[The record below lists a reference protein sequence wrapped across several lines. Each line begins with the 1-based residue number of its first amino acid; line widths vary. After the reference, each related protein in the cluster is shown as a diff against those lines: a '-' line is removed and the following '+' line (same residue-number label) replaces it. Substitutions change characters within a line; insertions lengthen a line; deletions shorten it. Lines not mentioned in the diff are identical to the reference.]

1 MPSKLASAWE
11 KVSLRSKLTGL
22 SVAIIGLLL
31 LVSSFGTVSVL
42 RAYLQQNTDNLLS
55 STASILAQQNPS
67 QIEDR
72 LNAKSLTLPRLPSD
86 YLISILD
93 SRGETVYQIMASDAS
108 DMKLPNLEDLELE
121 VVFSTA
127 GVPFDLDQHGELGEV
142 TIDERDSW
150 RVVAQPFR
158 DFDGSVAVAL
168 PNSTNL
174 ELLRQYRAIGGGF
187 GFLLLGLSGLS
198 IWLTIAQALRPLR
211 EVERTAKLVASGDLS
226 QRLIERP
233 GKTEIARLNKSLN
246 SMLDSLED
254 SVSSRNKTLAQMR
267 RFVADASH
275 ELRTPL
281 VSVRGYAEL
290 YRKGAL
296 KKKSEV
302 NEAMLRI
309 ESEAIRMSSLVES
322 LLTLARLDEN
332 QQLDAKKV
340 DMIELVQSVI
350 KSSGSSPE
358 KKLTFTVLTL
368 SGAKLPKD
376 EKVFAEIN
384 ESQIRQVLV
393 NLIEN
398 AKRFS
403 SNKSS
408 IEIGVGQK
416 TDDEVIIEVIDH
428 GDGIPK
434 QLREKIFERFYRADS
449 SRNRDTGG
457 TGLGLAIVKE
467 IVLLHKGRI
476 EVRDTPQ
483 GGATFRVKLP
493 ARHNWV

>member
-1 MPSKLASAWE
+1 MPSKLATAWE

-55 STASILAQQNPS
+55 ATASILAQQDPV
-67 QIEDR
+67 QIQSR
-72 LNAKSLTLPRLPSD
+72 LEAKRLTLPRLPSD
-86 YLISILD
+86 YLISVLD
-93 SRGETVYQIMASDAS
+93 ARGETIYRIMASDAS
-108 DMKLPNLEDLELE
+108 DMTLPNLEALDLEA
-121 VVFSTA
+121 VFATA
-127 GVPFDLDQHGELGEV
+127 GVPFDLDEYGALGEV

-233 GKTEIARLNKSLN
+233 GKTEIARLNRSLN
-246 SMLDSLED
+246 TMLDSLED
-254 SVSSRNKTLAQMR
+254 SVSSRNKTLGQMR

-302 NEAMLRI
+302 QEAMLRI

-350 KSSGSSPE
+350 KSSSATD
-358 KKLTFTVLTL
+358 KKLSFSVLTL
-368 SGAKLPKD
+368 SGAKLAKD
-376 EKVFAEIN
+376 EKIFAEIN

-403 SNKSS
+403 SNKAS
-408 IEIGVGQK
+408 IEVGVGQK
-416 TDDEVIIEVIDH
+416 TEDEVIIEVIDH
-428 GDGIPK
+428 GEGIPK
-434 QLREKIFERFYRADS
+434 QLRDKIFERFYRADN
-449 SRNRDTGG
+449 SRNRETGG

-476 EVRDTPQ
+476 EVRETPR

>member
-1 MPSKLASAWE
+1 MPSKLARAWE

-31 LVSSFGTVSVL
+31 LISSFGTVSVL
-42 RAYLQQNTDNLLS
+42 RAYLQQSTDNLLS
-55 STASILAQQNPS
+55 ATASILAQQNPA
-67 QIEDR
+67 QIESR

-93 SRGETVYQIMASDAS
+93 AQGETIYRIMASDAS
-108 DMKLPNLEDLELE
+108 DMTLPNLEALNLEA
-121 VVFSTA
+121 VFSSA
-127 GVPFDLDQHGELGEV
+127 GVPFDLDQHGDLGEV

-150 RVVAQPFR
+150 RAVAQPFR
-158 DFDGSVAVAL
+158 DFEGSVVVAL

-187 GFLLLGLSGLS
+187 GFLLLGLSALS

-233 GKTEIARLNKSLN
+233 GKTEIARLNRSLN
-246 SMLDSLED
+246 TMLDSLED
-254 SVSSRNKTLAQMR
+254 SVSSRNKTLGQMR

-302 NEAMLRI
+302 QEAMLRI

-340 DMIELVQSVI
+340 DLIELVQSII
-350 KSSGSSPE
+350 KTGDAKD
-358 KKLTFTVLTL
+358 KKLSFSVLTL
-368 SGAKLPKD
+368 SGAKLPKE
-376 EKVFAEIN
+376 EKIFAEVN

-403 SNKSS
+403 SPKSS
-408 IEIGVGQK
+408 IEIGIGQK
-416 TDDEVIIEVIDH
+416 TEDEVIIEVIDH
-428 GDGIPK
+428 GEGIPK
-434 QLREKIFERFYRADS
+434 QLRDKIFERFYRADN

-476 EVRDTPQ
+476 EVRETPQ

-493 ARHNWV
+493 VRHNWV

>member
-1 MPSKLASAWE
+1 MPSKLATAWE

-55 STASILAQQNPS
+55 ATASILAQQNPAE
-67 QIEDR
+67 IESR
-72 LNAKSLTLPRLPSD
+72 INAKRLTLPRLPSD
-86 YLISILD
+86 YLISVLD
-93 SRGETVYQIMASDAS
+93 ARGGTIYRIMASDVTG
-108 DMKLPNLEDLELE
+108 MQLPNLEVLDLDA
-121 VVFSTA
+121 VFRTA
-127 GVPFDLDQHGELGEV
+127 GVPFDLDENGTLGDV

-233 GKTEIARLNKSLN
+233 GKTEIARLNRSLN
-246 SMLDSLED
+246 TMLDSLED
-254 SVSSRNKTLAQMR
+254 SVSSRNKTLGQMR

-302 NEAMLRI
+302 QEAMQRI

-322 LLTLARLDEN
+322 LLTLTRLDEN
-332 QQLDAKKV
+332 QQLDASKV

-350 KSSGSSPE
+350 KNSSATD
-358 KKLTFTVLTL
+358 KKLSFTVLTL
-368 SGAKLPKD
+368 SGAKLAQD
-376 EKVFAEIN
+376 EKIFAEIN

-403 SNKSS
+403 SKKGS
-408 IEIGVGQK
+408 IEVGIGQK
-416 TDDEVIIEVIDH
+416 TEDEVIIEVIDH
-428 GDGIPK
+428 GEGIPK
-434 QLREKIFERFYRADS
+434 QLRDKIFERFYRADN

-493 ARHNWV
+493 ARHDWV

>member
-1 MPSKLASAWE
+1 MPSKLANAWE
-11 KVSLRSKLTGL
+11 EVSLRTKLTGL
-22 SVAIIGLLL
+22 SVALIGLLL
-31 LVSSFGTVSVL
+31 MVSSFGTVSVL

-55 STASILAQQNPS
+55 ATASILAQQNPS
-67 QIEDR
+67 QIETR
-72 LNAKSLTLPRLPSD
+72 LANKSITLPRLPSD
-86 YLISILD
+86 YLIAVLD
-93 SRGETVYQIMASDAS
+93 QNGETSFRIMASEPS
-108 DMKLPNLEDLELE
+108 DLLLPNLEALDLEA
-121 VVFSTA
+121 VSSTA
-127 GVPFDLDQHGELGEV
+127 GVPFDLDQHGALGDV

-150 RVVAQPFR
+150 RVVVQQIRGFE
-158 DFDGSVAVAL
+158 GSIAVAL
-168 PNSTNL
+168 PNATNL

-187 GFLLLGLSGLS
+187 GFLLLALSGLS
-198 IWLTIAQALRPLR
+198 IWLTISGALRPLR

-233 GKTEIARLNKSLN
+233 GKTEIARLNRSLN

-254 SVSSRNKTLAQMR
+254 SVSSRNKTLGQMR

-290 YRKGAL
+290 YQKGAL

-302 NEAMLRI
+302 QEAMNRI

-332 QQLDAKKV
+332 QELESKNI
-340 DMIELVQSVI
+340 DMVALVRSVI
-350 KSSGSSPE
+350 ETGSAGD
-358 KKLTFTVLTL
+358 KKLTFSLLTL
-368 SGAKLPKD
+368 SGAKLTSD
-376 EKVFAEIN
+376 EKIFAEIN

-393 NLIEN
+393 NLVEN

-403 SNKSS
+403 PNKSS
-408 IEIGVGQK
+408 IEVAVGQK
-416 TDDEVIIEVIDH
+416 TEEEVVVEVIDH
-428 GDGIPK
+428 GDGVPR
-434 QLREKIFERFYRADS
+434 QLRDKIFERFYRADN
-449 SRNRDTGG
+449 SRNRETGG

-467 IVLLHKGRI
+467 IVLLHKGKI
-476 EVRDTPQ
+476 EVKETPQ
-483 GGATFRVKLP
+483 GGATLRVTLP

>member
-1 MPSKLASAWE
+1 MPSRLAIAWE

-55 STASILAQQNPS
+55 ATASILSQQNPA
-67 QIEDR
+67 QIESR
-72 LNAKSLTLPRLPSD
+72 LNAKRLTLPRLPSD
-86 YLISILD
+86 YLIAVLD
-93 SRGETVYQIMASDAS
+93 ARGETIYQIMASDAS
-108 DMKLPNLEDLELE
+108 DMSLPNLEALDLEA
-121 VVFSTA
+121 VFSTA
-127 GVPFDLDQHGELGEV
+127 GVPFDLDQYGDLGEV
-142 TIDERDSW
+142 NIDERDSW

-233 GKTEIARLNKSLN
+233 GKTEIARLNRSLN
-246 SMLDSLED
+246 TMLDSLED
-254 SVSSRNKTLAQMR
+254 SVSSRNKTLGQMR

-302 NEAMLRI
+302 QEAMLRI

-340 DMIELVQSVI
+340 NMIELIQSVI
-350 KSSGSSPE
+350 KSGSSGD
-358 KKLTFTVLTL
+358 KKLSFSVLTL

-403 SNKSS
+403 SPKSS

-416 TDDEVIIEVIDH
+416 TEDEVVIEVIDH
-428 GDGIPK
+428 GEGIPK
-434 QLREKIFERFYRADS
+434 QLRDKVFERFYRADN
-449 SRNRDTGG
+449 SRNRETGG

-467 IVLLHKGRI
+467 IVVLHKGRI

>member
-1 MPSKLASAWE
+1 MPSRLAIAWE

-55 STASILAQQNPS
+55 ATASILSQQNPA
-67 QIEDR
+67 QIESR
-72 LNAKSLTLPRLPSD
+72 LSAKRLTLPRLPSD
-86 YLISILD
+86 YLISVLD
-93 SRGETVYQIMASDAS
+93 ARGETIYQIMASDPS
-108 DMKLPNLEDLELE
+108 DMSLPNLEALDLEA
-121 VVFSTA
+121 VFSTA
-127 GVPFDLDQHGELGEV
+127 GVPFDLDQYGDLGEV
-142 TIDERDSW
+142 NIDERDSW

-158 DFDGSVAVAL
+158 DFEGSVAVAL

-233 GKTEIARLNKSLN
+233 GKTEIARLNRSLN
-246 SMLDSLED
+246 TMLDSLED
-254 SVSSRNKTLAQMR
+254 SVSSRNKTLGQMR

-302 NEAMLRI
+302 QEAMLKI

-332 QQLDAKKV
+332 QQLEAKKV
-340 DMIELVQSVI
+340 DMIELIQSVV
-350 KSSGSSPE
+350 KGGSSGD

-376 EKVFAEIN
+376 EKIFAEIN

-403 SNKSS
+403 STKSS
-408 IEIGVGQK
+408 IEIGIGQK
-416 TDDEVIIEVIDH
+416 TEDEIVIEVIDH
-428 GDGIPK
+428 GEGIPK
-434 QLREKIFERFYRADS
+434 QLRDKIFERFYRADN
-449 SRNRDTGG
+449 SRNRETGG

-467 IVLLHKGRI
+467 IVILHKGRI

>member
-1 MPSKLASAWE
+1 MPSKLARAWE
-11 KVSLRSKLTGL
+11 QVSLRSKLTGL

-31 LVSSFGTVSVL
+31 LISSFGTVSVL

-55 STASILAQQNPS
+55 ATASILAQQNPAE
-67 QIEDR
+67 IESR
-72 LNAKSLTLPRLPSD
+72 LTAKRLTLPRLPSD
-86 YLISILD
+86 YLISVLD
-93 SRGETVYQIMASDAS
+93 ARGETVYQIMASEAS
-108 DMKLPNLEDLELE
+108 DMKLPDLDLLDLNF
-121 VVFSTA
+121 VFAAA
-127 GVPFDLDQHGELGEV
+127 GVPFDLDQYGALGEV
-142 TIDERDSW
+142 TIDEHDSW

-158 DFDGSVAVAL
+158 DFEGSVAVAL

-233 GKTEIARLNKSLN
+233 GKTEIARLNRSLN
-246 SMLDSLED
+246 TMLDSLED
-254 SVSSRNKTLAQMR
+254 SVSSRNKTLGQMR

-302 NEAMLRI
+302 QEAMLKI

-340 DMIELVQSVI
+340 DMIELIQSVV
-350 KSSGSSPE
+350 KSGSSGD

-376 EKVFAEIN
+376 EKIYAEIN
-384 ESQIRQVLV
+384 EGQIRQVLV

-403 SNKSS
+403 STKSS
-408 IEIGVGQK
+408 IEIGIGQK
-416 TDDEVIIEVIDH
+416 TEDEVVFEVIDH
-428 GDGIPK
+428 GEGIPK
-434 QLREKIFERFYRADS
+434 QLRDKIFERFYRADN
-449 SRNRDTGG
+449 SRNRETGG

-483 GGATFRVKLP
+483 GGATFRVTLP

>member
-1 MPSKLASAWE
+1 MPSRLASAWE

-55 STASILAQQNPS
+55 ATASILAQQNPA
-67 QIEDR
+67 QIESQLVAKK
-72 LNAKSLTLPRLPSD
+72 LNLPRLPSD

-93 SRGETVYQIMASDAS
+93 ARGNTVYRIMASDAS
-108 DMKLPNLEDLELE
+108 DIKLPSLEMLDLKA
-121 VVFSTA
+121 VFARA
-127 GVPFDLDQHGELGEV
+127 GVPFDLNQYGSLGEV
-142 TIDERDSW
+142 TIDEHDSW

-158 DFDGSVAVAL
+158 GFEGSVAVAL

-187 GFLLLGLSGLS
+187 GFLLLALSGLS

-211 EVERTAKLVASGDLS
+211 EVERTAKLVSSGDLS

-233 GKTEIARLNKSLN
+233 GQTEIARLNRSLN

-254 SVSSRNKTLAQMR
+254 SVSSRNKTLGQMR

-281 VSVRGYAEL
+281 VTVRGYAEL

-296 KKKSEV
+296 KNKSDV

-309 ESEAIRMSSLVES
+309 ESEALRMSSLVES

-332 QQLDAKKV
+332 QELDSKKV
-340 DMIELVQSVI
+340 DMIDLVQSVL
-350 KSSGSSPE
+350 KSASTGDKNLNFS
-358 KKLTFTVLTL
+358 VLTL
-368 SGAKLPKD
+368 GGDKFPKG
-376 EKVFAEIN
+376 EKIYAEVN
-384 ESQIRQVLV
+384 ENQIRQVLV

-403 SNKSS
+403 SDNSA
-408 IEIGVGQK
+408 IEVGIGQK
-416 TDDEVIIEVIDH
+416 TDDEVILEVIDH
-428 GDGIPK
+428 GEGIPK
-434 QLREKIFERFYRADS
+434 QLRDKIFERFYRADN

-476 EVRDTPQ
+476 EVRDTTQ

-493 ARHNWV
+493 TRHNWV

>member
-1 MPSKLASAWE
+1 MPSRLAIAWE

-55 STASILAQQNPS
+55 ATASILSQQNPA
-67 QIEDR
+67 QIESR
-72 LNAKSLTLPRLPSD
+72 LSAKRLTLPRLPSD
-86 YLISILD
+86 YLISVLNA
-93 SRGETVYQIMASDAS
+93 RGETVYRIMASDAS
-108 DMKLPNLEDLELE
+108 DMTLPNLEALDLEA
-121 VVFSTA
+121 VFSTA
-127 GVPFDLDQHGELGEV
+127 GVPFDLDQYGDLGEV
-142 TIDERDSW
+142 NIDERDSW

-158 DFDGSVAVAL
+158 DFEGSVAVAL

-233 GKTEIARLNKSLN
+233 GKTEIARLNRSLN
-246 SMLDSLED
+246 TMLDSLED
-254 SVSSRNKTLAQMR
+254 SVSSRNKTLGQMR

-302 NEAMLRI
+302 QEAMLKI

-340 DMIELVQSVI
+340 DMIELIQSVV
-350 KSSGSSPE
+350 KSGSSGD

-376 EKVFAEIN
+376 EKIYAEIN
-384 ESQIRQVLV
+384 EGQIRQVLV

-403 SNKSS
+403 STKSS
-408 IEIGVGQK
+408 IEIGIGQK
-416 TDDEVIIEVIDH
+416 TEDEIVIEVIDH
-428 GDGIPK
+428 GEGIPK
-434 QLREKIFERFYRADS
+434 QLRDKIFERFYRADN
-449 SRNRDTGG
+449 SRNRETGG

-493 ARHNWV
+493 ARHDWV

>member
-1 MPSKLASAWE
+1 MQSKIGKAWE
-11 KVSLRSKLTGL
+11 LVSLRSKLTGL
-22 SVAIIGLLL
+22 SVALIGLLL
-31 LVSSFGTVSVL
+31 LVSSFGTVTLL
-42 RAYLQQNTDNLLS
+42 RAYLQQNTDNLI
-55 STASILAQQNPS
+55 STAATLLSQENPSLIEPKILAK
-67 QIEDR
+67 R
-72 LNAKSLTLPRLPSD
+72 LNLPRLPSD
-86 YLISILD
+86 YMIAVLD
-93 SRGETVYQIMASDAS
+93 AEGNTIYRIMASDS
-108 DMKLPNLEDLELE
+108 EEDELPNLSILDLAGTAA
-121 VVFSTA
+121 TA
-127 GVPFDLDQHGELGEV
+127 GLPFDLDEHGGLGEV
-142 TIDERDSW
+142 TIDEHDSW
-150 RVVAQPFR
+150 RVVAKPFR
-158 DFDGSVAVAL
+158 NYAATVVVAL
-168 PNSTNL
+168 PNSANL

-187 GFLLLGLSGLS
+187 GFLLLALSGVS

-233 GKTEIARLNKSLN
+233 GKTEIARLNRSLN

-254 SVSSRNKTLAQMR
+254 SVSSRNKTLSQMR

-302 NEAMLRI
+302 SEAMGRI

-332 QQLDAKKV
+332 QKLDAAPTDLAKLVRDIISRDIPNKQK
-340 DMIELVQSVI
+340 IELSLL
-350 KSSGSSPE
+350 S
-358 KKLTFTVLTL
+358 L
-368 SGAKLPKD
+368 SGAKLPAD
-376 EKVFAEIN
+376 FSLSAEVN
-384 ESQIRQVLV
+384 EGQIRQVLV

-403 SNKSS
+403 PDKGS
-408 IEIGVGQK
+408 IEIAIGQK
-416 TDDEVIIEVIDH
+416 TDDEITLEVIDH

-434 QLREKIFERFYRADS
+434 QLRDKIFERFYRADN

-467 IVLLHKGRI
+467 IVTLHKGRI
-476 EVRDTPQ
+476 EVRETPG
-483 GGATFRVKLP
+483 GGATFRIKLP
-493 ARHNWV
+493 AQHNWV

>member
-1 MPSKLASAWE
+1 MPSKLATAWE

-55 STASILAQQNPS
+55 ATASILSQQNPG
-67 QIEDR
+67 QIESR
-72 LNAKSLTLPRLPSD
+72 LNAKSITLPRLPSD
-86 YLISILD
+86 YLISVLD
-93 SRGETVYQIMASDAS
+93 ARGQTVYRIMASDAS
-108 DMKLPNLEDLELE
+108 DMTLPKLEALDLEA
-121 VVFSTA
+121 VFSTA
-127 GVPFDLDQHGELGEV
+127 GVPFDLDQYGALGEV
-142 TIDERDSW
+142 TIDEYDSW
-150 RVVAQPFR
+150 RVVTLPFR
-158 DFDGSVAVAL
+158 DFEGSVAVAL

-233 GKTEIARLNKSLN
+233 GKTEIARLNRSLN
-246 SMLDSLED
+246 TMLDSLED
-254 SVSSRNKTLAQMR
+254 SVSSRNKTLGQMR

-302 NEAMLRI
+302 QEAMLRI

-340 DMIELVQSVI
+340 DMIELIQSVI
-350 KSSGSSPE
+350 KSGSSTD
-358 KKLTFTVLTL
+358 KKLSYSVLTL

-376 EKVFAEIN
+376 EKIFAEIN

-403 SNKSS
+403 SPKSS

-416 TDDEVIIEVIDH
+416 TEDEVVIEVIDH
-428 GDGIPK
+428 GEGIPK
-434 QLREKIFERFYRADS
+434 QLRDKVFERFYRADN
-449 SRNRDTGG
+449 SRNRETGG

-493 ARHNWV
+493 ARHDWV

>member
-1 MPSKLASAWE
+1 MPSKLANAWE
-11 KVSLRSKLTGL
+11 QVSLRTKLTGL
-22 SVAIIGLLL
+22 SVALIGLLL
-31 LVSSFGTVSVL
+31 IVSSFGTVSVL

-55 STASILAQQNPS
+55 ATASILAQQNPS
-67 QIEDR
+67 QIESR
-72 LNAKSLTLPRLPSD
+72 LAAKRLTLPRLPSD
-86 YLISILD
+86 YLIAVLD
-93 SRGETVYQIMASDAS
+93 ENGETSFRIMASEPS
-108 DMKLPNLEDLELE
+108 DLKLPNLEVLDIEA
-121 VVFSTA
+121 VFSTA
-127 GVPFDLDQHGELGEV
+127 GVPFDLDQHGALGDV

-150 RVVAQPFR
+150 RVVAQPIRGFE
-158 DFDGSVAVAL
+158 GSIAVAL

-187 GFLLLGLSGLS
+187 GFLLLALSGLS
-198 IWLTIAQALRPLR
+198 IWLTISQALRPLR

-233 GKTEIARLNKSLN
+233 GKTEIARLNRSLN

-254 SVSSRNKTLAQMR
+254 SVSSRNKTLGQMR

-302 NEAMLRI
+302 QEAMNRI

-332 QQLDAKKV
+332 QELDSKKI
-340 DMIELVQSVI
+340 DMVALVRSVI
-350 KSSGSSPE
+350 ETGSTSN
-358 KKLTFTVLTL
+358 KKLTFSLLTL
-368 SGAKLPKD
+368 SGAKLSSD
-376 EKVFAEIN
+376 EKIFAEIN
-384 ESQIRQVLV
+384 EGQIRQVLV
-393 NLIEN
+393 NLVEN

-403 SNKSS
+403 PNKSS
-408 IEIGVGQK
+408 IEVAVGQR
-416 TDDEVIIEVIDH
+416 TEDEVVVEVIDH
-428 GDGIPK
+428 GDGVPR
-434 QLREKIFERFYRADS
+434 QLRDKIFERFYRADN
-449 SRNRDTGG
+449 SRNRETGG

-467 IVLLHKGRI
+467 IVLLHKGKI
-476 EVRDTPQ
+476 EVKETPQ
-483 GGATFRVKLP
+483 GGATFRVTLP

>member
-1 MPSKLASAWE
+1 MPSKLATAWE

-55 STASILAQQNPS
+55 ATASILAQQNPAE
-67 QIEDR
+67 IESR
-72 LNAKSLTLPRLPSD
+72 INAKRLTLPRLPSD
-86 YLISILD
+86 YLISVLD
-93 SRGETVYQIMASDAS
+93 ARGGTIYRIMASDVTG
-108 DMKLPNLEDLELE
+108 MQLPNLEVLDLDA
-121 VVFSTA
+121 VFRTA
-127 GVPFDLDQHGELGEV
+127 GVPFDLDENGTLGDV

-233 GKTEIARLNKSLN
+233 GKTEIARLNRSLN
-246 SMLDSLED
+246 TMLDSLED
-254 SVSSRNKTLAQMR
+254 SVSSRNKTLGQMR

-302 NEAMLRI
+302 QEAMQRI

-332 QQLDAKKV
+332 QQLDASKV

-350 KSSGSSPE
+350 KSSSATD
-358 KKLTFTVLTL
+358 KKLSFTVLTL
-368 SGAKLPKD
+368 SGAKLAKD
-376 EKVFAEIN
+376 EKIFAEIN

-403 SNKSS
+403 SNKAS
-408 IEIGVGQK
+408 IEVGIGQK
-416 TDDEVIIEVIDH
+416 TEDEVIIEVIDH
-428 GDGIPK
+428 GEGIPK
-434 QLREKIFERFYRADS
+434 QLRDKIFERFYRADN

-493 ARHNWV
+493 ARHDWV

>member
-1 MPSKLASAWE
+1 MPSRLAIAWE

-55 STASILAQQNPS
+55 ATASILSQQNPT
-67 QIEDR
+67 QIESR
-72 LNAKSLTLPRLPSD
+72 LNAKRLTLPRLPSD
-86 YLISILD
+86 YLIAVLD
-93 SRGETVYQIMASDAS
+93 ARGETIYQIMASDAS
-108 DMKLPNLEDLELE
+108 DMSLPNLEALDLEA
-121 VVFSTA
+121 VFSTA
-127 GVPFDLDQHGELGEV
+127 GVPFDLDQYGDLGEV
-142 TIDERDSW
+142 NIDERDSW

-158 DFDGSVAVAL
+158 DFDGSVVVAL

-233 GKTEIARLNKSLN
+233 GKTEIARLNRSLN
-246 SMLDSLED
+246 TMLDSLED
-254 SVSSRNKTLAQMR
+254 SVSSRNKTLGQMR

-302 NEAMLRI
+302 QEAMLRI

-340 DMIELVQSVI
+340 NMIELVQSVI
-350 KSSGSSPE
+350 KSSSATD
-358 KKLTFTVLTL
+358 KKLNFSVLTL
-368 SGAKLPKD
+368 SGAKLAKD
-376 EKVFAEIN
+376 EKIFAEIN

-403 SNKSS
+403 SPKSS

-416 TDDEVIIEVIDH
+416 TEDEVVIEVIDH
-428 GDGIPK
+428 GEGIPK
-434 QLREKIFERFYRADS
+434 PLRDKIFERFYRADN
-449 SRNRDTGG
+449 SRNRETGG

-467 IVLLHKGRI
+467 IVVLHKGRI

>member
-1 MPSKLASAWE
+1 MPSRLAIAWE

-55 STASILAQQNPS
+55 ATASILSQQNPA
-67 QIEDR
+67 QIESR
-72 LNAKSLTLPRLPSD
+72 LNAKRLTLPRLPSD
-86 YLISILD
+86 YLIAVLD
-93 SRGETVYQIMASDAS
+93 ARGETIYQIMASDAS
-108 DMKLPNLEDLELE
+108 DMSLPNLEALDLEA
-121 VVFSTA
+121 VFSTA
-127 GVPFDLDQHGELGEV
+127 GVPFDLDQYGDLGEV
-142 TIDERDSW
+142 NIDERDSW

-233 GKTEIARLNKSLN
+233 GKTEIARLNRSLN
-246 SMLDSLED
+246 TMLDSLED
-254 SVSSRNKTLAQMR
+254 SVSSRNKTLGQMR

-302 NEAMLRI
+302 QEAMMRI

-332 QQLDAKKV
+332 QQLDTKKV
-340 DMIELVQSVI
+340 DMIELVKSVI
-350 KSSGSSPE
+350 KSIPE
-358 KKLTFTVLTL
+358 GPKKLTFTMLTL

-416 TDDEVIIEVIDH
+416 TEDEVIIEVIDH
-428 GDGIPK
+428 GEGIPK
-434 QLREKIFERFYRADS
+434 QLRDKIFERFYRADN
-449 SRNRDTGG
+449 SRNRETGG
-457 TGLGLAIVKE
+457 NGLGLAIVKE
-467 IVLLHKGRI
+467 IVVLHKGRI

>member
-1 MPSKLASAWE
+1 MPSKLARAWE

-31 LVSSFGTVSVL
+31 LISSFGTVSVL
-42 RAYLQQNTDNLLS
+42 RAYLQQSTDNLLS
-55 STASILAQQNPS
+55 ATASILAQQNPA
-67 QIEDR
+67 QIESR

-93 SRGETVYQIMASDAS
+93 AQGETIYRIMASDAS
-108 DMKLPNLEDLELE
+108 DMTLPNLEALNLEA
-121 VVFSTA
+121 VFSSA
-127 GVPFDLDQHGELGEV
+127 GVPFDLDQHGDLGEV

-150 RVVAQPFR
+150 RAVAQPFR
-158 DFDGSVAVAL
+158 DFEGSVVVAL

-187 GFLLLGLSGLS
+187 GFLLLGLSALS

-233 GKTEIARLNKSLN
+233 GKTEIARLNRSLN
-246 SMLDSLED
+246 TMLDSLED
-254 SVSSRNKTLAQMR
+254 SVSSRNKTLGQMR

-302 NEAMLRI
+302 QEAMLRI

-332 QQLDAKKV
+332 QKLDAKKV
-340 DMIELVQSVI
+340 DLIELVQSII
-350 KSSGSSPE
+350 KTGDAKD
-358 KKLTFTVLTL
+358 KKLSFSVLTL
-368 SGAKLPKD
+368 SGAKLPKE
-376 EKVFAEIN
+376 EKIFAEVN

-403 SNKSS
+403 SPKSS
-408 IEIGVGQK
+408 IEIGIGQK
-416 TDDEVIIEVIDH
+416 TEDEVIIEVIDH
-428 GDGIPK
+428 GEGIPK
-434 QLREKIFERFYRADS
+434 QLRDKIFERFYRADN

-476 EVRDTPQ
+476 EVRETPQ

-493 ARHNWV
+493 VRHNWV

>member
-1 MPSKLASAWE
+1 MPSKLATAWE

-55 STASILAQQNPS
+55 ATASILAQQNPT
-67 QIEDR
+67 QIQSR
-72 LNAKSLTLPRLPSD
+72 LEAKRLTLPRLPSD
-86 YLISILD
+86 YLISVLD
-93 SRGETVYQIMASDAS
+93 AQGETIYRIMASDAS
-108 DMKLPNLEDLELE
+108 GMELPDLEVLDLDT
-121 VVFSTA
+121 VFRTA
-127 GVPFDLDQHGELGEV
+127 GVPFDLDENGTLGEV
-142 TIDERDSW
+142 TIDEHDSW

-158 DFDGSVAVAL
+158 DFDGSIAVAL

-233 GKTEIARLNKSLN
+233 GKTEIARLNRSLN
-246 SMLDSLED
+246 TMLDSLEE
-254 SVSSRNKTLAQMR
+254 SVSSRNKTLGQMR

-302 NEAMLRI
+302 QEAMQRI

-332 QQLDAKKV
+332 QQLEAKKV

-350 KSSGSSPE
+350 KGSSATD
-358 KKLTFTVLTL
+358 KKLSFTVLTL
-368 SGAKLPKD
+368 SGAKLAKD
-376 EKVFAEIN
+376 EKIFAEIN

-408 IEIGVGQK
+408 IEVGVGQK
-416 TDDEVIIEVIDH
+416 TEDEVIIEVIDH
-428 GDGIPK
+428 GEGIPR
-434 QLREKIFERFYRADS
+434 QLRDKIFERFYRADN
-449 SRNRDTGG
+449 SRNRETGG

-476 EVRDTPQ
+476 EVRETPQ
-483 GGATFRVKLP
+483 GGATFRIKLP